1 MQSHPRRMGH
11 GGEFWQNVVHQR
23 REWQT
28 TSAFLPWEH
37 HEECDPH
44 GLCSPWNSPD
54 QNIGVD
60 RLSLL
65 QGIFLTQELN
75 PGLPHCRQ
83 ILYQLSHK
91 GSPRILE
98 WVAYRFCS
106 KSSQPRNWTGVSST
120 AGGLFINWAIR
131 EAPWRVWKGKMI
143 WHWNRNSWVGAQYAM
158 GEEWK
163 NSCRRNE
170 EAEPKWKHTQLWM
183 CCL

>member
-1 MQSHPRRMGH
+1 MANHFSILALR
-11 GGEFWQNVVHQR
+11 
-23 REWQT
+23 T
-28 TSAFLPWEH
+28 PWRVW
-37 HEECDPH
+37 PH
-44 GLCSPWNSPD
+44 GLYNPWNSPD

-98 WVAYRFCS
+98 WVAYSFCS
-106 KSSQPRNWTGVSST
+106 KSSQPRNWTRVSST

-131 EAPWRVWKGKMI
+131 EAPMKSMKRQNDMTLKYELP
-143 WHWNRNSWVGAQYAM
+143 SSVGAQYAT
-158 GEEWK
+158 GKEWK
-163 NSCRRNE
+163 NSSRSNE

-183 CCL
+183 CWL